1 MRLTDLAEGKKGKDT
16 REVKPRD
23 PNWRDMEAL
32 RKSGAAGSHG
42 DKTKTIPRKEKYKK
56 LSMDEQFAQYMSE
69 ADPAE
74 LGPMNDKMHDV
85 LGKVH
90 ADDQEKEK
98 EKQAELERKAQE
110 AENDRQ
116 RLAAELGDEG
126 MQDYISKLKS
136 HDWFYA
142 YSDDHRYYTKG
153 SEEWKEISRLQKI
166 LDPNHEVYNKYAPD
180 MMKSVKADES
190 VEEAHGN
197 DKMYDKCWDGYKKV
211 PGKKRGEKGSCV
223 KENNPMYKGE
233 PYVSGNYGTGSAGAN
248 PPVYKGKKYQSG
260 DARNNP
266 SDYKGKPYESGD
278 AGAFEVLKSY
288 LQKALEELG
297 LSKDPKAEKEVERHV
312 QSLAQRINFG
322 GRYESKSVMD
332 ELNKIDENATAG
344 ATSAG
349 NIASVANPHVAI
361 GNKKARKDY
370 GIRGKQPNPP
380 KAKPIKPTDNALD
393 MKGTSV
399 FGGTLKRST

>member
-1 MRLTDLAEGKKGKDT
+1 
-16 REVKPRD
+16 
-23 PNWRDMEAL
+23 
-32 RKSGAAGSHG
+32 
-42 DKTKTIPRKEKYKK
+42 
-56 LSMDEQFAQYMSE
+56 
-69 ADPAE
+69 
-74 LGPMNDKMHDV
+74 MNDKMRDV

-90 ADDQEKEK
+90 ADDQAKEK
-98 EKQAELERKAQE
+98 ETQDDLERKAQE
-110 AENDRQ
+110 AEKDRQ

-166 LDPNHEVYNKYAPD
+166 LDPKHEVYNKYAPD
-180 MMKSVKADES
+180 MMKSVKTEES

-223 KENNPMYKGE
+223 KER
-233 PYVSGNYGTGSAGAN
+233 A
-248 PPVYKGKKYQSG
+248 
-260 DARNNP
+260 
-266 SDYKGKPYESGD
+266 
-278 AGAFEVLKSY
+278 
-288 LQKALEELG
+288 
-297 LSKDPKAEKEVERHV
+297 
-312 QSLAQRINFG
+312 
-322 GRYESKSVMD
+322 SVMSVLDALD
-332 ELNKIDENATAG
+332 ESATAG

-361 GNKKARKDY
+361 GDKKARKDY

-393 MKGTSV
+393 MKGTSI
-399 FGGTLKRST
+399 FGGTLRRT

>member
-1 MRLTDLAEGKKGKDT
+1 
-16 REVKPRD
+16 
-23 PNWRDMEAL
+23 
-32 RKSGAAGSHG
+32 
-42 DKTKTIPRKEKYKK
+42 
-56 LSMDEQFAQYMSE
+56 MSE

-110 AENDRQ
+110 AEKDRQ

-126 MQDYISKLKS
+126 MEDYISKLKS

-166 LDPNHEVYNKYAPD
+166 LDPKHEVYNKYAPD

-211 PGKKRGEKGSCV
+211 PSKKRGEKGSCV
-223 KENNPMYKGE
+223 KEEGDFDKAIDNSYGQSSIAKGIGFS
-233 PYVSGNYGTGSAGAN
+233 PTG
-248 PPVYKGKKYQSG
+248 
-260 DARNNP
+260 
-266 SDYKGKPYESGD
+266 EL
-278 AGAFEVLKSY
+278 LKAIHTGIV
-288 LQKALEELG
+288 KAMRAMG
-297 LSKDPKAEKEVERHV
+297 LDPNAPENKKEVDRHA
-312 QSLAQRINFG
+312 QSLAQKINFG
-322 GRYESKSVMD
+322 NKYESRTSVMSELDALD
-332 ELNKIDENATAG
+332 ESATAG

-361 GNKKARKDY
+361 GDKKARKDY